1 MNYVSN
7 AVTSVAKQGE
17 NACYYN
23 AKFVTDKLNCDERDY
38 LESTAWIW
46 THNNFDYNKFY
57 AKFGYDPDNQ
67 EWQISLRY
75 ELSKMVD
82 KYMKP
87 HVLY

>member
-1 MNYVSN
+1 MNYASN

-17 NACYYN
+17 LACYYN
-23 AKFVTDKLNCDERDY
+23 AKFVANKLNRGEKHY
-38 LESTAWIW
+38 LESVAWMW
-46 THNNFDYNKFY
+46 THNNFKYDKFY

-67 EWQISLRY
+67 EWQINLRY

-82 KYMKP
+82 KYMKS

>member
-7 AVTSVAKQGE
+7 AATSVAKQGE
-17 NACYYN
+17 LTCYYN
-23 AKFVTDKLNCDERDY
+23 AKFVANKLNRGEEHY
-38 LESTAWIW
+38 LESVAWMW

-67 EWQISLRY
+67 EWQINLRH

-82 KYMKP
+82 KYVKS